1 MKMYV
6 LRLGAICLDLGS
18 LAPGVADGT
27 SVYVPVLGY
36 LVKLD
41 NGEALLVDTG
51 IHRSHIGIPGEFGV
65 SMPAEI
71 HMPPRMSARPIDM
84 VVRMRREDWILRRLA
99 ELDVAPSD
107 VRHVIN
113 THLHY
118 DHAGN
123 NRLFTEARFYVQRD
137 HYSAALDNAKF
148 PNEYWNHPELD
159 YHLVDGEEQL
169 FPGVRVVPTFGHAI
183 GHQSVV
189 IELPRTGTFVLSGDA
204 IFCREQLENEAWG
217 SHPDPA
223 SAADSA
229 RLLQE
234 LSGPEDTHL
243 IFGHDPVQ
251 GLELLRPPF
260 YYD

>member
-6 LRLGAICLDLGS
+6 LRLGAICLDLAS
-18 LAPGVADGT
+18 IAPGVADGK
-27 SVYVPVLGY
+27 SVYLPVLGY

-51 IHRSHIGIPGEFGV
+51 MHRSHISIPGEFGV
-65 SMPAEI
+65 SSPPEI
-71 HMPPRMSARPIDM
+71 HTPPRMSARPIDM
-84 VVRMRREDWILRRLA
+84 VVRMRREDWVLRRLA

-107 VRHVIN
+107 VRYVIN

-123 NRLFTEARFYVQRD
+123 NRLFTEATIFVQRD
-137 HYSAALDNAKF
+137 HYSGALGNGAF
-148 PNEYWNHPELD
+148 PNEYWNHPQLD
-159 YHLVDGEEQL
+159 YRLVDGEEQL
-169 FPGVRVVPTFGHAI
+169 FPGVRVVPTPGHAA

-189 IELPRTGTFVLSGDA
+189 IELPRTGTFVLAGDA
-204 IFCREQLENEAWG
+204 IFCREQLEHGAWG

-223 SAADSA
+223 SASSSA
-229 RLLQE
+229 QLLQE
-234 LSGPEDTHL
+234 LSGHEDAHL
-243 IFGHDPVQ
+243 IFGHDPAQ
-251 GLELLRPPF
+251 EIELLRPPF